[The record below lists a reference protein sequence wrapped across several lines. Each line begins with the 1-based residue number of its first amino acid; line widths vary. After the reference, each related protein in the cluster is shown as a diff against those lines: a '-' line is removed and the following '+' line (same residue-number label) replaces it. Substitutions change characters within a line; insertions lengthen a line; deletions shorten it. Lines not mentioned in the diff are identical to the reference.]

1 MSHAA
6 VSFAQVLS
14 RPDVWRGSMQ
24 PSVSRAGIASGFAAL
39 DAVLP
44 GGGWPTGALTELLC
58 AQNGIGE
65 IALLRPALAALAAAD
80 GWIGLIAPP
89 WPPYAP
95 GWAQQG
101 LALERL
107 VVVRADGRD
116 AQWAA
121 EQFVAAG
128 SFAAVLAWL
137 PRADAAGLRRLQVA
151 QSGRHGM
158 AAVFRPLAR
167 AGEPSPAPLRIRLR
181 PAGALLELDVLKR
194 RGGPLQQPLR
204 LAVARP
210 LPGMEV
216 SDDGSR
222 LAGPRLSAAPA
233 ASLSCL

>member
-1 MSHAA
+1 MARAA

-24 PSVSRAGIASGFAAL
+24 PSASRAGIASGFTTL
-39 DAVLP
+39 DEVLP
-44 GGGWPTGALTELLC
+44 DGGWPTGALTELLC
-58 AQNGIGE
+58 AYSGIGE

-89 WPPYAP
+89 LPPYAP
-95 GWAQQG
+95 AWAQQG

-128 SFAAVLAWL
+128 SFGAVLAWL
-137 PRADAAGLRRLQVA
+137 PQTDARGLRRLQVA
-151 QSGRHGM
+151 HAGKHGM

-167 AGEPSPAPLRIRLR
+167 AGEASPAPLRIRLR
-181 PAGALLELDVLKR
+181 PAGAHLELDILKR
-194 RGGPLQQPLR
+194 RGGPLQQPVR

-210 LPGMEV
+210 LPGMEA

-222 LAGPRLSAAPA
+222 LAGSRPSPAPA